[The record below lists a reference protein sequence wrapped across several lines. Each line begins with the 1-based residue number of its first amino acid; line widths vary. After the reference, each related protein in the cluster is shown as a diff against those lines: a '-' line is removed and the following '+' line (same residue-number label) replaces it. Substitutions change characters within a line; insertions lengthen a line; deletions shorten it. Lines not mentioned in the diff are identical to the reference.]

1 MNRVVPNGMLCGV
14 RGERKITLLDY
25 VEIKVLVPNFVKKCR
40 KFPVK
45 KSQIVLKFTFQYGIM
60 VV

>member
-1 MNRVVPNGMLCGV
+1 MRFF
-14 RGERKITLLDY
+14 Y

-45 KSQIVLKFTFQYGIM
+45 KTQIVLKFTFQYGIM

>member
-1 MNRVVPNGMLCGV
+1 MRFF
-14 RGERKITLLDY
+14 Y
-25 VEIKVLVPNFVKKCR
+25 VEIKVLVPNSVEKCR
-40 KFPVK
+40 KFTVK